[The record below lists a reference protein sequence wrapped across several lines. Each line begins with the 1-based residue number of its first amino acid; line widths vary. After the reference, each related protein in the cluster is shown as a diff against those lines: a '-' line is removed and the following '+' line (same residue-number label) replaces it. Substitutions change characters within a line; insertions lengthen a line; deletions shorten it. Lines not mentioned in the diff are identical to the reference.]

1 MHLAQLNIGRLLKPI
16 DHPQIAEFV
25 NNLDQIN
32 ALAES
37 SPGFVYR
44 MQDDSG
50 NATHIKVFDDPLV
63 IANMSVWE
71 SVEALKDFTYRS
83 GHVEFMKKRA
93 AWFEKPTSNYLVL
106 WWIRVGHRPTLTE
119 AKERLAHLDR
129 HGATSHAFNFRNVFN
144 YRASDRD

>member
-25 NNLDQIN
+25 NNLDSIN

-37 SPGFVYR
+37 SPGFIWR

-50 NATHIKVFDDPLV
+50 NATHIKVFDDPLI

-71 SVEALKDFTYRS
+71 SVEALKDFTYQS
-83 GHVEFMKKRA
+83 GHVEFMKKRTQ
-93 AWFEKPTSNYLVL
+93 WFEKYKSNYMVL
-106 WWIRVGHRPTLTE
+106 WWIPVGHRPSLAE
-119 AKERLAHLDR
+119 ATERLAHLDAN
-129 HGATSHAFNFRNVFN
+129 GATPSCF
-144 YRASDRD
+144 